1 MVTETRTYQSSK
13 EAESDS
19 NFFKCKNH
27 FNLLH
32 QKLSKDF
39 SKIDSESHDG
49 VVIIRRRGSSEDYL
63 LITRTA
69 FSDTVPQKTAVE
81 VFTHLNLDGIDF
93 YGYLENEPSEKS
105 DETCN
110 PKESEHLKGLKRKF
124 HFKTGLKIG
133 DIEDE
138 SLKMKIHKTTN
149 SSYGDMVRLILP
161 PGGTVVLKGT
171 YKPFDNLV
179 VDLDGLE
186 IGLTEMNQILFSSEK
201 EENSN
206 SPGNG
211 CYDVPNY
218 GKLPYSGFGGIYQ
231 LLRRVLM
238 SRDGHSLLDNI
249 RHGPWLLD
257 YLINRIQNEDLKA
270 RLRAVADHVQETDPT
285 QVGLKT
291 LLYL

>member
-1 MVTETRTYQSSK
+1 MTETRTYQSSK

-19 NFFKCKNH
+19 NFFKCKNY

-39 SKIDSESHDG
+39 SKINSESHDG
-49 VVIIRRRGSSEDYL
+49 VVIIRRRGPSADYL

-69 FSDTVPQKTAVE
+69 FSESVPQKTAVE

-93 YGYLENEPSEKS
+93 YGYLENEMSEES
-105 DETCN
+105 DETPN
-110 PKESEHLKGLKRKF
+110 ESEHLKGLKRKF
-124 HFKTGLKIG
+124 HFKTGLEIS
-133 DIEDE
+133 DIEDD
-138 SLKMKIHKTTN
+138 SLKMKIHKNANNT
-149 SSYGDMVRLILP
+149 YGDMVRLILP

-171 YKPFDNLV
+171 YKSADVPEMNLN
-179 VDLDGLE
+179 GLE

-211 CYDVPNY
+211 CYDIPNY

-231 LLRRVLM
+231 LLRKVLM

-270 RLRAVADHVQETDPT
+270 RLRAVADHVQDADPT
-285 QVGLKT
+285 QVRF
-291 LLYL
+291 

>member
-1 MVTETRTYQSSK
+1 MVTETRTYQSSS

-19 NFFKCKNH
+19 NFFKCKNY

-39 SKIDSESHDG
+39 SKIYSESHDG
-49 VVIIRRRGSSEDYL
+49 VVIIRRRGSSGDYL

-81 VFTHLNLDGIDF
+81 VFTHLNLDAIDF
-93 YGYLENEPSEKS
+93 YGYLENEMSEES
-105 DETCN
+105 DETQN
-110 PKESEHLKGLKRKF
+110 LESGHLKGLKRKF
-124 HFKTGLKIG
+124 HFKIGLEIG

-138 SLKMKIHKTTN
+138 SLKMKIHKTEN
-149 SSYGDMVRLILP
+149 NSYGDMVRLILP

-171 YKPFDNLV
+171 YKSVNIPE

-211 CYDVPNY
+211 CYDIPNY

-249 RHGPWLLD
+249 RQGPWLLD
-257 YLINRIQNEDLKA
+257 YLINRIQNVDLKA
-270 RLRAVADHVQETDPT
+270 RLRAVADHVQDTDPT
-285 QVGLKT
+285 QVRFWNSLV
-291 LLYL
+291 

>member
-1 MVTETRTYQSSK
+1 MTETRTYQSSS

-19 NFFKCKNH
+19 NFFKCKNY

-39 SKIDSESHDG
+39 SKIYSESHDG
-49 VVIIRRRGSSEDYL
+49 VVIIRRRGSSGDYL

-81 VFTHLNLDGIDF
+81 VFTHLNLDAIDF
-93 YGYLENEPSEKS
+93 YGYLENEMSEES
-105 DETCN
+105 DETQN
-110 PKESEHLKGLKRKF
+110 LESGHLKGLKRKF
-124 HFKTGLKIG
+124 HFKIGLEIG

-138 SLKMKIHKTTN
+138 SLKMKIHKTEN
-149 SSYGDMVRLILP
+149 NSYGDMVRLILP

-171 YKPFDNLV
+171 YKSVNIPE

-211 CYDVPNY
+211 CYDIPNY

-249 RHGPWLLD
+249 RQGPWLLD
-257 YLINRIQNEDLKA
+257 YLINRIQNVDLKA
-270 RLRAVADHVQETDPT
+270 RLRAVADHVQDTDPT
-285 QVGLKT
+285 QVRFWNSLV
-291 LLYL
+291 